1 MFISIQS
8 ALTQCSGEATSAT
21 RISASIRIKVSVLV
35 KVVFVQIVESESIG
49 PSKSCFP
56 LRKAFF
62 QNELSNTGYK
72 FHKCKVEIRLLSQTS
87 LVLSISKLR

>member
-21 RISASIRIKVSVLV
+21 RISASIRLKVSVLV

-49 PSKSCFP
+49 PSKSCFQS
-56 LRKAFF
+56 RMASF
-62 QNELSNTGYK
+62 QNELSNVGYK
-72 FHKCKVEIRLLSQTS
+72 FHNFLSRNKTFEFES
-87 LVLSISKLR
+87 DIISTLNQ